1 MLIAKRLLEA
11 CHIKKVF
18 PRTSYCFHRRKVLWP
33 PQRERK
39 REGGRD
45 REGERGRRIRKKKHL
60 DLIDVFN
67 PGESNLIW
75 LAHTRILNCGVTWQI

>member
-33 PQRERK
+33 PQGERK

-45 REGERGRRIRKKKHL
+45 REREGKTNKKEKAFRFDRCL
-60 DLIDVFN
+60 Q
-67 PGESNLIW
+67 PW
-75 LAHTRILNCGVTWQI
+75 